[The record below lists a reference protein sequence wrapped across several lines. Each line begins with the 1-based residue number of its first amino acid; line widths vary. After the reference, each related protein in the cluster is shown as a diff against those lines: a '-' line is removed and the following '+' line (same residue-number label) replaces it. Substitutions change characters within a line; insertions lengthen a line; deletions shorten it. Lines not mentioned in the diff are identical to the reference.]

1 MPPSP
6 GTHRG
11 PANHKMIGLDTNIL
25 VRYIT
30 GDDSGQ
36 TATAVKLIDSF
47 SANSPGFIS
56 LISIVELAWVLED
69 SYRFS
74 KKEIEHVLEILLQT
88 AELVIERAEVV
99 AQGLRRYRA
108 GNADFADCLIQLCGD
123 AAKCEHTFTLD
134 KKAARTAG
142 MRLLR

>member
-1 MPPSP
+1 
-6 GTHRG
+6 
-11 PANHKMIGLDTNIL
+11 MIGLDTNIL

-47 SANSPGFIS
+47 SADSQGFIS
-56 LISIVELAWVLED
+56 LIAITELAWVLED

-88 AELVIERAEVV
+88 AVFAPAIALAAFEAWRRLPHHLAMPAER
-99 AQGLRRYRA
+99 
-108 GNADFADCLIQLCGD
+108 NA
-123 AAKCEHTFTLD
+123 
-134 KKAARTAG
+134 
-142 MRLLR
+142 